1 VDPAER
7 DHVFDL
13 FLLELLEMGHP
24 APIVNMVDIRQIHGD
39 SLSTI
44 PEEHS
49 ESTGSTHAITNP
61 YEKEFPAFPADFGG
75 AIFAISA
82 DQPSREWETD
92 QERADQVE
100 RNANC
105 MAHRVER
112 ENAKYAK
119 ERRPIQHDLVDAF
132 DMYGNQQVHKT
143 PSANIAIAMNE
154 LAKLP

>member
-1 VDPAER
+1 
-7 DHVFDL
+7 
-13 FLLELLEMGHP
+13 
-24 APIVNMVDIRQIHGD
+24 
-39 SLSTI
+39 
-44 PEEHS
+44 
-49 ESTGSTHAITNP
+49 
-61 YEKEFPAFPADFGG
+61 
-75 AIFAISA
+75 
-82 DQPSREWETD
+82 
-92 QERADQVE
+92 
-100 RNANC
+100 